1 MVAAAL
7 GSIVANEP
15 TVRLRTNV
23 LVHATNTIMV
33 IYVLAL
39 ETFGYSIVADIFVVV
54 L

>member
-7 GSIVANEP
+7 SSIVANEP

-23 LVHATNTIMV
+23 LVHATNTILV
-33 IYVLAL
+33 VSVFAL
-39 ETFGYSIVADIFVVV
+39 ETFGYSIVAEIFVVV